1 MVEAREMPQIPKSEY
16 LRRRKLQPADM
27 TGREWCAWWDFPNEW
42 RGFADVEIG
51 GKSVYV
57 DFTNG
62 SVPTVIRRAYL
73 PY

>member
-1 MVEAREMPQIPKSEY
+1 MPHFPKSEY

-27 TGREWCAWWDFPNEW
+27 TGHEVCAWWDFPNEF
-42 RGFADVEIG
+42 RGRAGVEIG
-51 GKSVYV
+51 DKLVWI
-57 DFTNG
+57 DRTKG